1 MFVLS
6 FSLRIPDSFLLLRS
20 PRPLSPPRGPW
31 TSYQPAQELTL
42 SPPSLLKLK
51 TEPEHSEASQIEDAW
66 LVKTQLDFPKL
77 FNIVPEF
84 VHFCLCEFVTSF
96 ASGLPSED

>member
-1 MFVLS
+1 M
-6 FSLRIPDSFLLLRS
+6 
-20 PRPLSPPRGPW
+20 
-31 TSYQPAQELTL
+31 
-42 SPPSLLKLK
+42 
-51 TEPEHSEASQIEDAW
+51 EPELSEASQIEDAW

-84 VHFCLCEFVTSF
+84 VNFCFCEFVTSF